1 MVSRAFIDER
11 LAEVPLFSS
20 CSKKELRQVSR
31 LMTTVNVS
39 AGAELATEGKLGA
52 EFCVI
57 VEGTATVTKRGTEV
71 AELGP
76 GQWFGEIALLDQR
89 HLRTATVT
97 ATTDMVLEVVDGPSF
112 ATLVEEHPRI
122 ARKLLAGLAH
132 LVAES

>member
-31 LMTTVNVS
+31 LMTTINVA
-39 AGAELATEGKLGA
+39 AGTELATEGKLGA

-57 VEGTATVTKRGTEV
+57 VEGRANVVRQGREV
-71 AELGP
+71 AKLGP

-97 ATTDMVLEVVDGPSF
+97 AVTDMVLEVVDGPSF